1 MTHTEWNQQFT
12 ALSEALEED
21 ILLLALLCQVLRR
34 NRLPHEVQAR
44 CLYRLWDYCGQH
56 LRELQFLA
64 GTLPSQV

>member
-21 ILLLALLCQVLRR
+21 ILLLALLCQGS
-34 NRLPHEVQAR
+34 PAQPIPQEVQAR